1 MVLIN
6 CEKCGAKAPPEAVA
20 CPQCGHPINP
30 SWRWFGPQSPLARL
44 LTLSSCPVWL
54 RWLGAVGGVIVLVLS
69 IIVRCED
76 LNFKDEKADGLYTSW
91 YENGQKESEGNR
103 KDGKQD
109 GLWRFWFSTGQKE
122 QEGTFKDGKLVG
134 LWTFWFSTGQKWSEK
149 TYKDDK
155 ANGLGTAWY
164 KNGQKKKQ
172 GTYKDGWPHGPVTEW
187 YENGQ
192 KSAEETFEDGYL
204 VTATV
209 WKPNGEKCPG
219 TNLVNGNGIVCY
231 YHKNGQKKGE
241 SNRRDGKL
249 DGLYTSW
256 YENGQK
262 KEESNWRDD
271 KLMSAEVWKPN
282 GEKCPVTNVKDG
294 DGVGVRYNEDGTEK
308 ARYTYKDGELVKD

>member
-54 RWLGAVGGVIVLVLS
+54 RWLGAVGGVMVLVLS

-91 YENGQKESEGNR
+91 YENGQKESEGNW

-122 QEGTFKDGKLVG
+122 QEGTYKDGKLVG

-155 ANGLGTAWY
+155 ENGLGTAWY
-164 KNGQKKKQ
+164 KNGQKKSE

-192 KSAEETFEDGYL
+192 KSAE
-204 VTATV
+204 
-209 WKPNGEKCPG
+209 
-219 TNLVNGNGIVCY
+219 
-231 YHKNGQKKGE
+231 
-241 SNRRDGKL
+241 SNWRDGKL

-262 KEESNWRDD
+262 KEESNWRDA
-271 KLMSAEVWKPN
+271 KLMSAEAWKPN
-282 GEKCPVTNVKDG
+282 GEKCPVTNVKNG

-308 ARYTYKDGELVKD
+308 ARYTYKDGELVD